1 MYWSNRNERER
12 SRDKEVIERERS
24 RDRELREREN
34 ERGLR
39 DQDKK
44 KKKQVFLIFLSHF
57 VCLCI
62 ILVKIFVAIEFN
74 RGLCLSGF
82 KQF

>member
-1 MYWSNRNERER
+1 MYWSNHNERER

-44 KKKQVFLIFLSHF
+44 EEASILNFF
-57 VCLCI
+57 VSFCLFMYHSCENFCCYRI
-62 ILVKIFVAIEFN
+62 
-74 RGLCLSGF
+74 
-82 KQF
+82 

>member
-34 ERGLR
+34 ERELR
-39 DQDKK
+39 DQD
-44 KKKQVFLIFLSHF
+44 
-57 VCLCI
+57 
-62 ILVKIFVAIEFN
+62 
-74 RGLCLSGF
+74 
-82 KQF
+82 